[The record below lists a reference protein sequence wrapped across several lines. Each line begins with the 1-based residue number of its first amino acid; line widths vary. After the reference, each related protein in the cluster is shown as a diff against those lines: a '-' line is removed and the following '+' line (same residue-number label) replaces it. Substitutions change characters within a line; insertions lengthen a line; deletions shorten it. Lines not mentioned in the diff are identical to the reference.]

1 MSGDLTHEHVSLER
15 WLSGGQAWACSPG
28 MRRPTSQSPPL
39 GSAGSGGRQRCR
51 WACRRS
57 GWVRAEGRRAA
68 RAGARGHPA
77 RQWLMAL
84 RTTRERGTCGEAQ
97 TEGEAFSGGALR
109 VCTQISHTR
118 VCVCR
123 VCAHVRARLSV
134 WRLTQVSVQAGTQNL
149 FSFRSPGLFC
159 DPMDC
164 SPPVSSVHGILHTRT
179 LEWVAI
185 LQGIFPHPGIEPRS
199 LPQCRQILYRLNNQG
214 IPL

>member
-1 MSGDLTHEHVSLER
+1 MAHQPVPASGER
-15 WLSGGQAWACSPG
+15 RLQWASALPVGLQAFWLG
-28 MRRPTSQSPPL
+28 
-39 GSAGSGGRQRCR
+39 
-51 WACRRS
+51 
-57 GWVRAEGRRAA
+57 EGRGEAGRSCWGPRASRQAVA
-68 RAGARGHPA
+68 RGFADDAGA
-77 RQWLMAL
+77 WDLW
-84 RTTRERGTCGEAQ
+84 EAQ

-109 VCTQISHTR
+109 VCTQISHTQ

-134 WRLTQVSVQAGTQNL
+134 WRLTQVSVQAGTQSL

-164 SPPVSSVHGILHTRT
+164 SPPVSSVHGILQTRT

-185 LQGIFPHPGIEPRS
+185 LQGIFPHPGIKPRS
-199 LPQCRQILYRLNNQG
+199 LPQCRQILYRLNNHR

>member
-149 FSFRSPGLFC
+149 PLLLNPCSRARKAHLLKPAYLEPMLRNKRSHRNEK
-159 DPMDC
+159 PM
-164 SPPVSSVHGILHTRT
+164 H
-179 LEWVAI
+179 
-185 LQGIFPHPGIEPRS
+185 
-199 LPQCRQILYRLNNQG
+199 
-214 IPL
+214 